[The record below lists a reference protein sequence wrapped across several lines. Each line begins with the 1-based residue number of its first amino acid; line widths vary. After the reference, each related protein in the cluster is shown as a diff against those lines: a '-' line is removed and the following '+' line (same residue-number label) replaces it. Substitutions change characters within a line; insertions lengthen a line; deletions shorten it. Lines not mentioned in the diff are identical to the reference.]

1 MSEHYIQSQFLIKQ
15 ITDDFFKEKSSNI
28 RIKNQDYEMKDDDV
42 ESLISDI
49 SDESDLVKMDSPV
62 LNDQYHY
69 LENNND
75 LHKLFDFCDYNE
87 DVLQE
92 LKIYLCCYTVNNDTI
107 LPFLQFL
114 LIENNGNFTFPS
126 FPFKCATNIPENE
139 DGEITS
145 KDVFF
150 RNECIKCILKYIQ
163 PLEELE
169 QNPFEDVF
177 QGYVKSEKDENTLY
191 VVMDISKFHVEEN
204 ILAIVDEIVNQH
216 KVLDKDVTPETFQLF
231 YENSDLMQIKNKWNK
246 AIEIPLLLYRC
257 SYDEKYKNIENEDKD
272 LISII
277 DDRIEHPL
285 LGNSYIFSSNPID
298 ETVLHQLKRYCVF
311 VKKPIYIMKNLK
323 DLELQEDPFTLGKVI
338 PSIVE
343 FTQSNSK
350 KEDDAEEQDDTEE
363 QDDAEEQEDDAEEQE
378 DDAEEQEDDAEEQED
393 AEEEDD
399 NKLPTNAELI
409 EEIMDLSI
417 NDHNSVYFHETQDE
431 KDIIFWSIKSSN
443 HFTEL

>member
-28 RIKNQDYEMKDDDV
+28 RIKNQDYEMKDHDV

-75 LHKLFDFCDYNE
+75 LHKLFDFCHYNE
-87 DVLQE
+87 DILQE
-92 LKIYLCCYTVNNDTI
+92 LKIYLCCYRLNNDTI

-257 SYDEKYKNIENEDKD
+257 SYNEKYKNIENEDKD

-350 KEDDAEEQDDTEE
+350 KEDDAEEQ
-363 QDDAEEQEDDAEEQE
+363 EDDAEEQE
-378 DDAEEQEDDAEEQED
+378 DDVEEKEDDTEEKEDDAEEED
-393 AEEEDD
+393 NVEEEEEDND
-399 NKLPTNAELI
+399 KKPPTNAELI